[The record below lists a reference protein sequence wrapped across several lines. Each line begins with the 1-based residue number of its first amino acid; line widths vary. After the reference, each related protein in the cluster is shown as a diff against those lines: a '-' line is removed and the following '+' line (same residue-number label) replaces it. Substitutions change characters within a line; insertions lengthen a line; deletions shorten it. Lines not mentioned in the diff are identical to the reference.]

1 MRDHLFMLK
10 AFIRSAPMQWFF
22 ASIIAAYMQLVRATT
37 RWDIIGLE
45 HVTPVWATGKGVV
58 WCYWHSRLMGAHA
71 IWPTDVQE
79 VLMIISLSADGG
91 FVTRATEMIGRKVV
105 RGSSAKAGSAQNKGA
120 LAAFRA
126 MVAHAKTNGCV
137 GITPDG
143 PRGPRMRVQDGAV
156 RVAKASGAVL
166 MPTAYA
172 IKGST
177 YAKSWDR
184 LVLPPIF
191 GRGVKVFGPAISVP
205 RDADDATLEAVR
217 LELESALNDA
227 LWAADAHVGG
237 PRIEPGPAADDRS
250 PTP

>member
-10 AFIRSAPMQWFF
+10 AFIRSAPMQWFL
-22 ASIIAAYMQLVRATT
+22 ATIIAAYMQLVRSTT
-37 RWDIIGLE
+37 RWETIGLE
-45 HVTPVWATGKGVV
+45 HVKPVWASGKGVV

-71 IWPTDVQE
+71 IWPIDVQE

-91 FVTRATEMIGRKVV
+91 FVTKATEMIGRKVV
-105 RGSSAKAGSAQNKGA
+105 RGSSTKAGSAHNKGA

-126 MVAHAKTNGCV
+126 MVAHAKAKGCV

-166 MPTAYA
+166 VPSAYA
-172 IKGST
+172 IAGST

-191 GRGVKVFGPAISVP
+191 GRGVKVFGRAIEVP
-205 RDADDATLEAVR
+205 RDADDAALEAIR
-217 LELESALNDA
+217 LDLEGELNRA
-227 LWAADAHVGG
+227 LWLADAHVGG
-237 PRIEPGPAADDRS
+237 PRIEPAPAVES
-250 PTP
+250 PPT